1 MPPQLQRPIIY
12 LITSGATTSQTTPNN
27 SEFSNILRLVEAAV
41 EARVSLVQLREK
53 TLAVRVLFEL
63 VVRAVELTSGSVT
76 RLLVN
81 DRFDIALA
89 GGADGVQLTNR
100 SIPADI
106 VRQTCGDGFLIGVST
121 HSLDEARMAQDSAD
135 FVLFGPVFE
144 TESKRSFGEPQGVE
158 RLQEVTRQL
167 NGFPVIAIGGVSK
180 ENAQQCL
187 VAGAAGVAAIGMLS
201 EPKSLSS
208 IVQSIRA

>member
-89 GGADGVQLTNR
+89 GGADGVQLTSR

-201 EPKSLSS
+201 DPKSLSS

>member
-12 LITSGATTSQTTPNN
+12 LITSGATTSQTTPNHP
-27 SEFSNILRLVEAAV
+27 EFSNILRLVEAAV
-41 EARVSLVQLREK
+41 EAQVSLVQLREK
-53 TLAVRVLFEL
+53 SLTARVLFDL
-63 VVRAVELTSGSVT
+63 VVRAVELSAGSAT

-89 GGADGVQLTNR
+89 GGADGVQLTSR

-106 VRQTCGDGFLIGVST
+106 VRKTCGDSFLIGVST
-121 HSLDEARMAQDSAD
+121 HSLDEARMVQDSAD

-144 TESKRSFGEPQGVE
+144 TESKRSFGEPQGVG
-158 RLQEVTRQL
+158 RLQDVTSEL
-167 NGFPVIAIGGVSK
+167 NGLPVIAIGGVSK

-187 VAGAAGVAAIGMLS
+187 VAGAAGIAAIGMLS
-201 EPKSLSS
+201 DPKSLSS
-208 IVQSIRA
+208 IVQSIRS

>member
-53 TLAVRVLFEL
+53 TLTVRVLFEL

-89 GGADGVQLTNR
+89 GGADGVQLTSR

-201 EPKSLSS
+201 DPKSLSS